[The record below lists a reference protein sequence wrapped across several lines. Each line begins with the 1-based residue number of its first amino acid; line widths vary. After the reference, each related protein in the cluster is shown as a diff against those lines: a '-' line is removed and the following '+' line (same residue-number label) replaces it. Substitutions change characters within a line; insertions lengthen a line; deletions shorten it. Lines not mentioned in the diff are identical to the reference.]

1 MMIFYECNVCGHTR
15 NKPLKLCPACE
26 IGDMIAMTVIRKDV
40 LDKLKLE
47 LLFYKQEYGQ
57 ANESAISCEDK

>member
-1 MMIFYECNVCGHTR
+1 MV
-15 NKPLKLCPACE
+15 
-26 IGDMIAMTVIRKDV
+26 AMTVIRKDV

-57 ANESAISCEDK
+57 SNESAISCSEGEK